1 MRPQAL
7 RLAGPAVARLKLLRG
22 ASPSD
27 FYPAAARELGLDGSA
42 VVDLLIN
49 EGGLVVEA
57 QVISESPRDRGFGLA
72 ALDTAKTYEFVNPL
86 KRLVLLSLVIEFLP

>member
-1 MRPQAL
+1 
-7 RLAGPAVARLKLLRG
+7 VKFLRG
-22 ASPSD
+22 ASPST
-27 FYPAAARELGLDGSA
+27 FYPRAARAQGLDGSA

-57 QVISESPRDRGFGLA
+57 QVVSESPPDLGFGLA
-72 ALDTAKTYEFVNPL
+72 ALDTAKTYEFENPL